1 MTSFKAGLMA
11 CAVKG
16 AFYKRIKVRVA
27 TRENEKNKIKRV

>member
-16 AFYKRIKVRVA
+16 GLLYERIKVRVA
-27 TRENEKNKIKRV
+27 TREKEKKWV